1 MKGIVVTPD
10 IELTVQDFSEP
21 LYKSVGAVVGGCIE
35 HVHPKGLPQPYCLI
49 CNDNGLAL
57 ELPINYIG
65 SLLYGTPKHGYPIVG
80 TIVLMKD
87 GFVNSEPDIVGLD
100 DEDVDKLAV
109 LLAKLGLQKA

>member
-35 HVHPKGLPQPYCLI
+35 HVHPKGLPRPYCLI

-65 SLLYGTPKHGYPIVG
+65 SLLYGTPKQRV
-80 TIVLMKD
+80 VRL
-87 GFVNSEPDIVGLD
+87 
-100 DEDVDKLAV
+100 
-109 LLAKLGLQKA
+109 